1 MQKLPKITAL
11 TLIVSMLAC
20 GCSDI
25 IPESGSNSKDTS
37 AYTLAPDPV
46 SSETPPDTE
55 RPRATRHLCPRN
67 IGDGNIR
74 L

>member
-37 AYTLAPDPV
+37 AYTLAPTRYHLKLPRTQKAK
-46 SSETPPDTE
+46 TPSHPTPLSPKH
-55 RPRATRHLCPRN
+55 R
-67 IGDGNIR
+67 
-74 L
+74 

>member
-37 AYTLAPDPV
+37 A
-46 SSETPPDTE
+46 
-55 RPRATRHLCPRN
+55 
-67 IGDGNIR
+67 
-74 L
+74 